1 MKNLPASEA
10 IIDAL
15 FESTIRR
22 GVDESATY
30 LTLHTVILVEMI
42 DRFHQIPNDMRVQ
55 MKVDA
60 EIDKLIHP
68 DMHMPSEAH
77 KDTVYLSM
85 LSHDVVLRVQHH
97 YAAKP
102 NAH

>member
-10 IIDAL
+10 IINAM
-15 FESTIRR
+15 FEATINR

-42 DRFHQIPNDMRVQ
+42 DKFDRLPAETRAEHKFDE
-55 MKVDA
+55 

-68 DMHMPSEAH
+68 EMDLPSQAH
-77 KDTVYLSM
+77 KDSVYLSM
-85 LSHDVVLRVQHH
+85 LAHDVVLRVQNH
-97 YAAKP
+97 YAEKA